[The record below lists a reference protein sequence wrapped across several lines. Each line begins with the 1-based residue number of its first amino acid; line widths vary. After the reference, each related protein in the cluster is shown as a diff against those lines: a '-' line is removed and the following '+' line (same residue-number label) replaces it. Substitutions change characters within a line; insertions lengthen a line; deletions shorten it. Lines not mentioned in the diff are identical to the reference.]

1 MPRFF
6 IDFPLSAGPCDL
18 PERAARHVQVLRL
31 QPGNE
36 ITLFDGAGGEW
47 LAVITDMRKRVAVEL
62 RTHNA
67 VEREAARYIT
77 LAIGMPANEKMDWL
91 VEKATELGVTAIQPL
106 ICERTVLR
114 LSGERAEK
122 KLAHWQAVAQSACE
136 QCGRNRVPV
145 VHAVRTFGAWAAGF
159 TTSPLAG
166 EKCLAPSPLAGEG
179 WGEGAASTTHFI
191 LSTRS
196 GKSVGLVF
204 ADLSASL
211 KGAPHP
217 NPPLAERGEGIQ
229 YVPPPAERGEGTG
242 KIIFLSGPEGGLSAQ
257 EEQAAIAAGFA
268 PICLGARVLRAE
280 TAPLVVLALLNTP

>member
-31 QPGNE
+31 QPGSE

-62 RTHNA
+62 HTHNA
-67 VEREAARYIT
+67 VEREATRHIT

-91 VEKATELGVTAIQPL
+91 VEKATELGATAIQPL

-122 KLAHWQAVAQSACE
+122 KRAHWQAVAQSACE

-145 VHAVRTFGAWAAGF
+145 IHAAQSLQTF
-159 TTSPLAG
+159 
-166 EKCLAPSPLAGEG
+166 
-179 WGEGAASTTHFI
+179 
-191 LSTRS
+191 
-196 GKSVGLVF
+196 V
-204 ADLSASL
+204 LSASQNISAQRFVL
-211 KGAPHP
+211 SPQAQAASQAALQASNASTPM
-217 NPPLAERGEGIQ
+217 
-229 YVPPPAERGEGTG
+229 T
-242 KIIFLSGPEGGLSAQ
+242 FLSGPEGGLSAQ